1 MSQHSEAKFT
11 HGGLM
16 RHVSVMSFTSS
27 IGLMAIFA
35 VDFIDIIF
43 ISMLGNA
50 ALAAAVGY
58 AGTVLFFTTSMA
70 IGFSIALG
78 ALVARALGEGN
89 KQAAREYATSV
100 LVMGIAISL
109 ITVFVVFMNM
119 GSLLSLL
126 GADEGTRALAVDF
139 LTIIIPTMPILMA
152 AIMAGA
158 VLRAYGDAK
167 RAMYA
172 TLAAGVVNAVL
183 DPLLI
188 FTLDMGLEGA
198 ATASAIARFVVLAVG
213 MYPAIKRYDAFAP
226 PAWSFIKRDTKR
238 VFNIALPAVMTNVAT
253 PVGTA
258 IVTREMA
265 RFGTDAVAGMAVISR
280 LTPVAFA
287 VVFALS
293 GAIGPIIG
301 QNSGAGLQARVRGA
315 FIAGLQFV
323 LVYVIVVSVVLF
335 LLRNTIVTGFE
346 ATGDAEVLI
355 LLFCG
360 PLALAFFFNGVLFV
374 SNAAFN
380 NLGHP
385 FYSTMINWG
394 RNTVGVLP
402 FVLLGASWYGA
413 AGVLLGQAIGGVVFA
428 VVSYVLAWK
437 LVNAEYTTGKK
448 SQSFWQQ
455 ARIHMLQSRHR

>member
-1 MSQHSEAKFT
+1 MAQSTNATFT
-11 HGGLM
+11 TGSLM
-16 RHVSVMSFTSS
+16 GHVSVMSITSS
-27 IGLMAIFA
+27 VGLMAIFA
-35 VDFIDIIF
+35 VDFIDLIF
-43 ISMLGNA
+43 ISLLGNA

-100 LVMGIAISL
+100 LAMGIVVAL
-109 ITVFVVFMNM
+109 ITVIVVFMNM
-119 GSLLSLL
+119 DGLLTLL
-126 GADEGTRALAVDF
+126 GADGETLLLAIDF
-139 LTIIIPTMPILMA
+139 LTIIIPTMPVLMA
-152 AIMAGA
+152 AMMAGA

-167 RAMYA
+167 HAMYA

-183 DPLLI
+183 DPLFI
-188 FTLDMGLEGA
+188 FTFNMGLEGA
-198 ATASAIARFVVLAVG
+198 ATASAIARFVVFFVG
-213 MYPAIKRYDAFAP
+213 MYPAIKLHDAFARP
-226 PAWSFIKRDTKR
+226 QWSFIRRDTGR

-253 PVGTA
+253 PIGGA

-280 LTPVAFA
+280 LIPVAFA

-301 QNSGAGLQARVRGA
+301 QNSGARLQERVRGA

-323 LVYVIVVSVVLF
+323 FAYVVVVTAVLY
-335 LLRNTIVTGFE
+335 LLRNVIVAGF
-346 ATGDAEVLI
+346 DASGETELLI

-360 PLALAFFFNGVLFV
+360 PLALAFFFNGVLFIG
-374 SNAAFN
+374 NAVFN

-385 FYSTMINWG
+385 FYSTLINWG
-394 RNTVGVLP
+394 RNTVGMLP
-402 FVLLGASWYGA
+402 FVLLGAAWYGA
-413 AGVLLGQAIGGVVFA
+413 AGVLIGQAVGGVVFA
-428 VVSYVLAWK
+428 LISYLLAWR
-437 LVNAEYTTGKK
+437 LVNSDASPSKK
-448 SQSFWQQ
+448 DESFWQQ